1 MTIKDQIDSIWLYS
15 RYYGNM
21 VSTAQRLYDDE
32 EGYAAVVILLNA
44 TELIFKSLRE
54 NYSDNFNRDI
64 VALADENISSLRF
77 AYTSSHL
84 RLPSPLLRLFVVALL
99 VESVR
104 TIFATKAIFRLPMKK
119 LTSRF
124 SAKKTAA
131 LLKKT
136 RRLFD

>member
-1 MTIKDQIDSIWLYS
+1 MTIKDQIDYIWLYS

-64 VALADENISSLRF
+64 VALAEVGLLTEKDSS
-77 AYTSSHL
+77 TSPQFGHL
-84 RLPSPLLRLFVVALL
+84 RISPS
-99 VESVR
+99 
-104 TIFATKAIFRLPMKK
+104 
-119 LTSRF
+119 
-124 SAKKTAA
+124 
-131 LLKKT
+131 
-136 RRLFD
+136 